1 MRNPD
6 YGYSETNPLPASG
19 HPERHGRVYWDDP
32 RLKRIT
38 RLRLLSDPGFPL
50 WDVSYCYG
58 VLHDG
63 TTGFVLQ
70 IGQEGPRAL
79 LGRRLLSQRVAR
91 LAALLDHDEETLATA
106 RLIDLRYADRAVLRT
121 APASG

>member
-63 TTGFVLQ
+63 TMVDVDLPFSQLAKTPGRWGTGAMQRDIIRHAKRDKVFAK
-70 IGQEGPRAL
+70 G
-79 LGRRLLSQRVAR
+79 LGVFEAIS
-91 LAALLDHDEETLATA
+91 TLC
-106 RLIDLRYADRAVLRT
+106 
-121 APASG
+121 